1 MKSSARIAY
10 KQYKSRITVSNN
22 KLHLTR
28 AQTLL
33 HDQIINRILS
43 LNLDFPLIY
52 LQEDKK
58 LNSFKMTANY
68 LVTRI

>member
-1 MKSSARIAY
+1 MKSSAQIAY

-33 HDQIINRILS
+33 HDQTINRILS

-52 LQEDKK
+52 YKK
-58 LNSFKMTANY
+58 IKN
-68 LVTRI
+68 